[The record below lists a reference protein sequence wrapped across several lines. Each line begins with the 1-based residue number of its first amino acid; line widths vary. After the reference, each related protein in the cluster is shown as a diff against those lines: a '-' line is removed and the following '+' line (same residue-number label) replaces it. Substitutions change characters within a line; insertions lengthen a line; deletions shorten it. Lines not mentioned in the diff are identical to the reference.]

1 MGLIGMDIEKFI
13 RRRKELKLSQVKL
26 CKGICTQ
33 ATLSKFERNGRVP
46 SLSILDKLC
55 ARLGLTVDE
64 LNDNTTNSLTVVR
77 RQLDEVERE
86 LMMEE
91 YQPVQ
96 KWAAE
101 ADESKITAIPLR
113 MQFFYLRGLLNA
125 LTNKSPDDILFDF
138 SQILDDLDEVH
149 QSIFTQLAYV
159 GSGIMYRRRH
169 QLARADFFFKKA
181 YTYINQTLVTS
192 EKSDQVNNYLRILTL
207 IFYTA
212 DYYASKKDYDRSNK
226 LIQLGVTLCSSKHVT
241 YYLPRLKF
249 LAAENA
255 IHGNAEA
262 EVINRLLDEA
272 LVFAR
277 INHNE
282 VIQMRVAATRN
293 IIRNTKNTV
302 D

>member
-1 MGLIGMDIEKFI
+1 MDIEKFI
-13 RRRKELKLSQVKL
+13 ARRKALKLSQVKL

-46 SLSILDKLC
+46 SVSILNRLC
-55 ARLGLTVDE
+55 VRLGLTVDE
-64 LNDNTTNSLTVVR
+64 LTDNTTIPLTQ
-77 RQLDEVERE
+77 QLDQVERE
-86 LMMEE
+86 LMMEN

-101 ADESKITAIPLR
+101 ADETAITAIPLR
-113 MQFFYLRGLLNA
+113 KQFFYLRGLLNA
-125 LTNKSPDDILFDF
+125 LTNKSPYDILFDF
-138 SQILDDLDEVH
+138 SQILDDLDEKH

-159 GSGIMYRRRH
+159 GLGIMYDRRH
-169 QLARADFFFKKA
+169 QVDRADFFFRKVHSH
-181 YTYINQTLVTS
+181 INQLLTTP
-192 EKSDQVNNYLRILTL
+192 ESDEEGNNYLRILTL

-212 DYYASKKDYDRSNK
+212 DYYASKGSYMDSNQ
-226 LIQLGVTLCSSKHVT
+226 LIQLGVTLCSNKHVT

-255 IHGNAEA
+255 IHEQADGET
-262 EVINRLLDEA
+262 VDRLLDEA

-282 VIQMRVAATRN
+282 VIEIRVAATKKQYAKAKKTLN
-293 IIRNTKNTV
+293 
-302 D
+302 